1 MDYQAFY
8 RHCRDLFQDRWS
20 DCHVVWP
27 NEPMQPFEPIGDQAG
42 SGYPARMLLL
52 DFNDEQADFGVFS
65 GTDQVD
71 GTLVVTIC
79 VEAGA
84 GEDKVFDRFDSLKTM
99 CATYGDSSGDQLQF
113 LVPRLGGMVAFEDLP
128 LFGREA
134 HFPFKRWE

>member
-8 RHCRDLFQDRWS
+8 RHVRLMFSNNWTS
-20 DCHVVWP
+20 SPVVWP
-27 NEPMQPFEPIGDQAG
+27 NEPMQPFEPVGDQG
-42 SGYPARMLLL
+42 SASYPASMLLV
-52 DFNDEQADFGVFS
+52 DFNDEQADFGTFD

-71 GTLVVTIC
+71 GSLVVTIC

-84 GEDKVFDRFDSLKTM
+84 GEDKLFDLFDRLKAM
-99 CATYGDSSGDQLQF
+99 FATYGDSSTDALQF